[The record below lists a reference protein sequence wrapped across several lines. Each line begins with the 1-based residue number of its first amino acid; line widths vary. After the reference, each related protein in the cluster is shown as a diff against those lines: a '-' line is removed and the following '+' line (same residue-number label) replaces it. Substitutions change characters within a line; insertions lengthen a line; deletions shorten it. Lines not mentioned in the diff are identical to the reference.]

1 MNLNLCFANKIWNT
15 RLTNRVFLHILGHVM
30 RILAI
35 ESSCDETAMAILSEE
50 NGEIVIEKSLVA
62 SQIDIHKLYG
72 GVVPEVAARE
82 HVSAIFPMLL
92 ESGVSRDGHE
102 IDAIAV
108 TAGPGLVPALRI
120 GVELAKTLA
129 WIWQKPIVGVNHL
142 EGHVYSVWGTKKG
155 VEVLGVEALDDAA
168 CLLKN
173 KKQISLALKPQ
184 NLKTFPQFPA
194 LCLLVSGGHT
204 ELFLIRDHGKYE
216 LVGMTRDD
224 AAGEAFD
231 KVANLLGLGYPG
243 GPIISKTALDGNPHA
258 IEFPRPMH
266 ASGDFDFSF
275 SGLKTAVRVY
285 KDQHPEALVADIAA
299 SFQQAVV
306 DSLVDKTMS
315 AIEKFQPRSVIL
327 SGGVSANQSLR
338 TTLSESIASRFPDI
352 TFHAPDLALTGDNA
366 VMIGIAGLFRAKQKD
381 FVDPLTLEANPNMRL
396 V

>member
-1 MNLNLCFANKIWNT
+1 
-15 RLTNRVFLHILGHVM
+15 M
-30 RILAI
+30 RILGI
-35 ESSCDETAMAILSEE
+35 ESSCDETAIAILSEE
-50 NGEIVIEKSLVA
+50 NGEIVIEKSLVS

-92 ESGVSRDGHE
+92 ECGVSRDGHE

-129 WIWQKPIVGVNHL
+129 WLWNKPLVAANHL
-142 EGHVYSVWGTKKG
+142 EGHVYSVWNTRGEKSRSREG
-155 VEVLGVEALDDAA
+155 ENEILNPE
-168 CLLKN
+168 
-173 KKQISLALKPQ
+173 
-184 NLKTFPQFPA
+184 FPA

-204 ELFLIRDHGKYE
+204 ELFLMHDHGKYE

-231 KVANLLGLGYPG
+231 KVAKLLGLGYPG
-243 GPIISKTALDGNPHA
+243 GPIISKVALEGNPHA

-266 ASGDFDFSF
+266 DSGNFDFSF
-275 SGLKTAVRVY
+275 SGLKTAVKVY
-285 KDQHPEALVADIAA
+285 LEQNPISVGSADPTHSREIADVCA

-306 DSLVDKTMS
+306 DSLTTKTI
-315 AIEKFQPRSVIL
+315 AAVNRFAPKSVIL
-327 SGGVSANQSLR
+327 SGGVSANNALRESL
-338 TTLSESIASRFPDI
+338 SRELAQQFPDI
-352 TFHAPDLALTGDNA
+352 TFHAPDLSLSGDNA
-366 VMIGIAGLFRAKQKD
+366 VMIAIAGLFRAKQKD
-381 FVDPLTLEANPNMRL
+381 FADPLLLEANPNMRL

>member
-1 MNLNLCFANKIWNT
+1 
-15 RLTNRVFLHILGHVM
+15 M
-30 RILAI
+30 RILGI
-35 ESSCDETAMAILSEE
+35 ESSCDETAIAILSEE
-50 NGEIVIEKSLVA
+50 GGEIVIEKSLVS

-92 ESGVSRDGHE
+92 ECGVSRDGHE
-102 IDAIAV
+102 IDVIAV

-129 WIWQKPIVGVNHL
+129 WLWNKPLVAANHL
-142 EGHVYSVWGTKKG
+142 EGHVYSVWPH
-155 VEVLGVEALDDAA
+155 
-168 CLLKN
+168 
-173 KKQISLALKPQ
+173 KKQSYEVMELWSERAKKFFDFKNIASRTNNHFITSQLH
-184 NLKTFPQFPA
+184 NFPSFPA

-204 ELFLIRDHGKYE
+204 ELFLMHDHGKYE

-231 KVANLLGLGYPG
+231 KVAKLLGLGYPG
-243 GPIISKTALDGNPHA
+243 GPIISKVALEGNPHA

-266 ASGDFDFSF
+266 DSGNFDFSF

-285 KDQHPEALVADIAA
+285 REAHPETSVEDIAA

-306 DSLVDKTMS
+306 DSLTTKTL
-315 AIEKFQPRSVIL
+315 AAVNRFAPKSVIL

-338 TTLSESIASRFPDI
+338 ESLSNELARQFPDI
-352 TFHAPDLALTGDNA
+352 TFHAPDLSLSGDNA
-366 VMIGIAGLFRAKQKD
+366 VMIAIAGLFRAKQKD
-381 FVDPLTLEANPNMRL
+381 FADPLLLEANPNMRL